1 MRKYG
6 ILVSAFLLVM
16 VQGNVSAQPVLFAT
30 TGSGQGFPIKTMRL
44 VTNEAGAGSDVATR
58 LIAQGLA
65 ASLGQAAIVENRG
78 GSSLIPTQIV
88 MNAPPDGH
96 TLYSATTNLW
106 ILPLLQTVPYDTLRD
121 FSPITL
127 AVSSPNVIAVHPSV
141 SVHSVKELIALA
153 KAKPGELSYGSGSA
167 GASTQLAAE
176 LFKHMAGVNILHVPS
191 RGAAPALNA
200 VVAGQ
205 VQLIV
210 ISARSVMPFSK
221 SGGLRALAVAS
232 AQPSALAPGLPTAAA
247 AGLPGY
253 ESGLVNGI
261 LAPARTPLAVVDRLN
276 AEIVRNL
283 QSPDVKDKLFNASLE
298 VVGSSPREFTAKI
311 KSEIAL
317 WGKVIKDAGI
327 RQQ

>member
-141 SVHSVKELIALA
+141 SVHSVKDQPA
-153 KAKPGELSYGSGSA
+153 PPLSLRRSCSSTWP
-167 GASTQLAAE
+167 ASTYCT
-176 LFKHMAGVNILHVPS
+176 F
-191 RGAAPALNA
+191 
-200 VVAGQ
+200 
-205 VQLIV
+205 
-210 ISARSVMPFSK
+210 
-221 SGGLRALAVAS
+221 
-232 AQPSALAPGLPTAAA
+232 PTAVPHLHSMPWLR
-247 AGLPGY
+247 GRC
-253 ESGLVNGI
+253 S
-261 LAPARTPLAVVDRLN
+261 
-276 AEIVRNL
+276 
-283 QSPDVKDKLFNASLE
+283 
-298 VVGSSPREFTAKI
+298 
-311 KSEIAL
+311 
-317 WGKVIKDAGI
+317 
-327 RQQ
+327 